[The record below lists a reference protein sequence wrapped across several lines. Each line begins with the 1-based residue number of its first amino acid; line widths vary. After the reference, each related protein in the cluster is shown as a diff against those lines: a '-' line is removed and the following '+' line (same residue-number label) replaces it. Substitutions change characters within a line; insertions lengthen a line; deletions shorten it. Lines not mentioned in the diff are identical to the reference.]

1 MRKQVKQLV
10 EIMDAETMASIIV
23 QIAKVLSMKIP
34 EDPDSRFQR
43 YFKDNIVAQSKS
55 NAKLAAK
62 YIVLDSVLHLK

>member
-62 YIVLDSVLHLK
+62 YIVLDSSEEV